1 MIEDAHGNALSV
13 GRKTR
18 SIPSSIKRALLKRD
32 ACCQFPGCTN
42 RLFMEGHH
50 IRHWADG
57 GETSLNNILGLCSRH
72 HRFVHEYGYRIELD
86 ETQRARFFDPQGREV
101 HACPGRP
108 RPPDLGWSAIATANT
123 QLAITADTNVC
134 RWDGDPVDYGHII
147 DGLVRLDA
155 LH

>member
-1 MIEDAHGNALSV
+1 MTDSTPLRLALADCRRLLSV
-13 GRKTR
+13 RGEANG
-18 SIPSSIKRALLKRD
+18 PLL
-32 ACCQFPGCTN
+32 AQA
-42 RLFMEGHH
+42 
-50 IRHWADG
+50 I
-57 GETSLNNILGLCSRH
+57 
-72 HRFVHEYGYRIELD
+72 VQRIEALD